1 MKMKQ
6 LRLTTFALAIAAAL
20 LLALPSQAHAA
31 AEGSFSR
38 SLKVSAGDVDLS
50 VKTGSG
56 NITIRTGSGDS
67 VEIHARIQARGGW
80 SGLSGEEKVQRIE
93 ANPPIEQSGNSIR
106 IGRIE
111 DHDLRQNVS
120 IDYEISTPARTHL
133 STETGSGDQHVDGIQ
148 AGLRAQTG
156 SGNLTLANLSGEVRG
171 ESGSG
176 DIDISNSNGR
186 VYVSTGSG
194 NIRTSRIAGAFIGTS
209 GSGDIHLD
217 ETAAGEVKLE
227 TGSGNVVAKGVNGP
241 LSAST
246 GSGDVDVSGDQR
258 GEWALTAGSG
268 NVRVHFNGEPSFD
281 LDAETSSGSI
291 DANFPITMQ
300 GNFRKNRLQGKVR
313 NGGNLVRVRTG
324 SGDIEFR

>member
-1 MKMKQ
+1 MKQ
-6 LRLTTFALAIAAAL
+6 LRLTTFAFAIAAAL

-67 VEIHARIQARGGW
+67 VEIHARIHARGGW

-93 ANPPIEQSGNSIR
+93 ANQPIEQSGNSIR

-120 IDYEISTPARTHL
+120 IDYDITTPARTHL
-133 STETGSGDQHVDGIQ
+133 SSETGSGDQHVDGIQ

-156 SGNLTLANLSGEVRG
+156 SGNLTLANLTGEVRG
-171 ESGSG
+171 E
-176 DIDISNSNGR
+176 
-186 VYVSTGSG
+186 
-194 NIRTSRIAGAFIGTS
+194 S

-241 LSAST
+241 LTAST
-246 GSGDVDVSGDQR
+246 GSGDVEVSGDQR
-258 GEWALTAGSG
+258 GEWTLTAGSG

-281 LDAETSSGSI
+281 LDAETDSGSI

-300 GNFRKNRLQGKVR
+300 GSFRKNRLQGKVR

-324 SGDIEFR
+324 SGDIEFQ